1 MPLPPTAFN
10 GISRDVQGILNHALA
25 KDPGNRFQTAEDLA
39 TVLRAA
45 RDTAWRWGQERPTMA
60 FKVPRPAP
68 PERSPMTPTPPRGFT
83 LAPHMP
89 RPAPP
94 APVGSSGSG
103 PMIRPILAPLPSA
116 RGAKAPSG
124 PGPYGRTEVHRDI
137 LETTKHQLL
146 QALEIDPNNAKA
158 HAMLLVAHY
167 RLGRMD
173 AVMQTIRQARNRGIP
188 PAALRAL
195 PRCQQVVTEEMQ
207 TCRLPLELHGEF
219 MEYLGH

>member
-1 MPLPPTAFN
+1 
-10 GISRDVQGILNHALA
+10 
-25 KDPGNRFQTAEDLA
+25 
-39 TVLRAA
+39 
-45 RDTAWRWGQERPTMA
+45 
-60 FKVPRPAP
+60 
-68 PERSPMTPTPPRGFT
+68 MTPTPPRGFT

-124 PGPYGRTEVHRDI
+124 TGPYGRTEVHRDI